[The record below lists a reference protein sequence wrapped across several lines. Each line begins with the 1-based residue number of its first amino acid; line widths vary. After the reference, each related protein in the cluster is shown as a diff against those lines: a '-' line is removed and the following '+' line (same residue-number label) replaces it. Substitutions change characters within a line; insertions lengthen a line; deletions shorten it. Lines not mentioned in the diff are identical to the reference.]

1 MLVARHALRYR
12 PAVTHDNRNAR
23 TGMLLGLSA
32 YAAWGV
38 LPLYF
43 KAMAAVRAT
52 EIVAHRIVWS
62 LVFVAAVATLSR
74 RWPQIR
80 AALAAPKVALLL
92 LLTATLIGVNWLVY
106 IYAVVS
112 GHVLEGS
119 LGYFLNPLVNV
130 LFGVAFLKERLTHA
144 QKGAVALAG
153 AGVAILA
160 FGSGAALWISLTL
173 AASFASYGFLRKV
186 APVEAVEGLSIET
199 FFLTPLAFGWI
210 LWLGA
215 HHESGFLH
223 DRRTDLLLILGGT
236 VTATPLL
243 LFTAAA
249 KRLPYSTL
257 GFLQYVAPSLQFLL
271 AVAVFGE
278 PLTRAHVVC
287 FGLIWAALV
296 VFIAESVRVGRAQ
309 ARARRGPLAAAGAAG

>member
-1 MLVARHALRYR
+1 
-12 PAVTHDNRNAR
+12 
-23 TGMLLGLSA
+23 MLLGLSA

-43 KAMAAVRAT
+43 KAVAAVRPT

-62 LVFVAAVATLSR
+62 LVFVAALATLAR
-74 RWPQIR
+74 RWGRIR
-80 AALAAPKVALLL
+80 AALAAPKVAGLLA
-92 LLTATLIGVNWLVY
+92 LTSALIAVNWLVY

-119 LGYFLNPLVNV
+119 LGYYLNPLVNV
-130 LFGVAFLKERLTHA
+130 LLGVAFLKERLTQA
-144 QKGAVALAG
+144 QLGAVALA
-153 AGVAILA
+153 AVGVAILA
-160 FGSGAALWISLTL
+160 LGAGSALWISLTL

-199 FFLTPLAFGWI
+199 FFLTPLALGWI

-215 HHESGFLH
+215 HHESGFLR
-223 DRRTDLLLILGGT
+223 DRRIDILLILGGT

-271 AVAVFGE
+271 AVLAFAE
-278 PLTRAHVVC
+278 PLTRAHLLC
-287 FGLIWAALV
+287 FGLIWTALL
-296 VFIAESVRVGRAQ
+296 VFVSEGVRVGRRE
-309 ARARRGPLAAAGAAG
+309 ARARRELGAAGPAG